1 MFDDIKDLIDQASP
15 PPDHAHRDEL
25 WQRFQDDAQVG
36 AAPKTRPTTVLR
48 PPVPQPAVKPSD
60 TIILEKIVPADELA
74 TRRNHR
80 RMYSVFVFALAAAVV
95 TIAGIAAISRNGK
108 TVQVSPAAPTSTVA
122 NSDQTSSVPAALA
135 STAVTTTEPP
145 VATTTVTTTTPLPS
159 TAPPKTAAA
168 TTVAPV
174 TTPATTAPKPVTTVG
189 APATKLVTVLA
200 PDYAETMTAIGGW
213 DGKNF
218 VKLPTKVASGPY
230 QTLGGEKFDVEI
242 AKPDAEG
249 HVHAGSNNYPKDG
262 TGISFSA
269 TSWPLQP
276 RAARSQGDA
285 EALKDA
291 RFNIYREEA
300 SRLAKELGAGNFM
313 PVLSSVVRADLDGDG
328 TDEVLVAASYIDY
341 VKPPQGPEPAK
352 IGSFSIA
359 YVRHVVGDAAT
370 SKVLSA
376 VVVKESPS
384 IVPTL
389 VIDGAADISGDGV
402 MEVFGSG
409 YLYEASNYYCWD
421 AGSVAS
427 APKVLFSV
435 LANR

>member
-1 MFDDIKDLIDQASP
+1 MFDDIKELIDQAAP
-15 PPDHAHRDEL
+15 QPDHAHRDEL
-25 WQRFQDDAQVG
+25 WQRFQHDAQGV
-36 AAPKTRPTTVLR
+36 AAPKARQTTVLR
-48 PPVPQPAVKPSD
+48 PPVPQPAIKPPD
-60 TIILEKIVPADELA
+60 TIILEKVVPADELA
-74 TRRNHR
+74 KRRNHR
-80 RMYSVFVFALAAAVV
+80 RMYSVLAVAAAVV
-95 TIAGIAAISRNGK
+95 TIAGIAAVSRNGK

-122 NSDQTSSVPAALA
+122 NGDQA
-135 STAVTTTEPP
+135 STAPATPVPTVPQPTEVPTTVATL
-145 VATTTVTTTTPLPS
+145 ATTTASTTS
-159 TAPPKTAAA
+159 PKTAPA

-174 TTPATTAPKPVTTVG
+174 PVTTLPGTTAPKPVTTVG
-189 APATKLVTVLA
+189 VPATKLVTVLA

-213 DGKNF
+213 DGKSF
-218 VKLPTKVASGPY
+218 VKLPTKVAPGPY
-230 QTLGGEKFDVEI
+230 QTLAGEKFDVDI

-249 HVHAGSNNYPKDG
+249 HVHATPVSYPKNG
-262 TGISFSA
+262 TGTSFSA

-300 SRLAKELGAGNFM
+300 SRLAKERGAGNFM

-341 VKPPQGPEPAK
+341 VRPPQGPEPSTV
-352 IGSFSIA
+352 GSFSIA
-359 YVRHVVGDAAT
+359 YVRHVVGNTAP
-370 SKVLSA
+370 SKVLSV
-376 VVVKESPS
+376 VVVKDSPS

-389 VIDGAADISGDGV
+389 LIHGAADINGDGV

-421 AGSVAS
+421 AGSADRD
-427 APKVLFSV
+427 PTVLFSV
-435 LANR
+435 LANQ

>member
-1 MFDDIKDLIDQASP
+1 MFDDIKELIDQAAP

-25 WQRFQDDAQVG
+25 WQQFQNGTQG
-36 AAPKTRPTTVLR
+36 MAAPKARPTTVLR
-48 PPVPQPAVKPSD
+48 PPVPQPVAKPSD
-60 TIILEKIVPADELA
+60 TIILEKVTVADELA
-74 TRRNHR
+74 KRRNHR
-80 RMYSVFVFALAAAVV
+80 RMYSGLAVAAAVMA
-95 TIAGIAAISRNGK
+95 IAGIAAVSRNGR
-108 TVQVSPAAPTSTVA
+108 TVQVSPAAPTSAAA
-122 NSDQTSSVPAALA
+122 NSDQTLTAPVTSEPTVPQ
-135 STAVTTTEPP
+135 STEVLTTVAT
-145 VATTTVTTTTPLPS
+145 VATTRAS
-159 TAPPKTAAA
+159 AAPPKTTPA

-174 TTPATTAPKPVTTVG
+174 PVTTLPATSFPKPATTVG
-189 APATKLVTVLA
+189 VPATKLVTVLA

-218 VKLPTKVASGPY
+218 VKLPTNVAPGPY
-230 QTLGGEKFDVEI
+230 QTLTGEKFDVEI

-249 HVHAGSNNYPKDG
+249 HVHAAPVKYPKNG
-262 TGISFSA
+262 IGISFSA

-285 EALKDA
+285 EALKDP

-341 VKPPQGPEPAK
+341 VKPPQGPEPSTV
-352 IGSFSIA
+352 GSFSIA
-359 YVRHVVGDAAT
+359 YVRHVVGNAAS

-376 VVVKESPS
+376 VIVKDSPS

-389 VIDGAADISGDGV
+389 VIDGAADINGDGI

-409 YLYEASNYYCWD
+409 YLYEASNYYCWN
-421 AGSVAS
+421 AGSADS
-427 APKVLFSV
+427 DPTVLFSV
-435 LANR
+435 VANR